1 MYQPTH
7 PIPYLES
14 IDASNPMGNTFSVI
28 INARNVVRKY
38 RLCIYDTSNVKVYD
52 TGVVEL
58 QSPVYGSYNKD
69 SAIEVIVP
77 PNSGMVNGKDYNW
90 QITLYEGSDISIS
103 DNVTS
108 QLYYFRAR
116 TKPSVIFEVPS
127 VINTCEYKFEASYTQ
142 EQGERFLCYSFRLYS
157 NGELIDYSKEK
168 MDSDISYVYISFIA
182 ENKYKIE
189 LNITMEDHCEYIY
202 DRTFTV
208 NYNIA
213 NTFVYP
219 NITINTN
226 NNSVNVDYS
235 QTIYSKGLLDEAPI
249 YKDFMNETT
258 GVSYRGLSLST
269 GKTLSYNT
277 ANENTSLNIP
287 EEFSCVVNIHFDPF
301 FVGDILC
308 LTNDVTGDRFK
319 VWYDGSKFYYKIGV
333 GYIHFID
340 PYTNILG
347 EHQEESAV
355 KDSTFNIE
363 DISDDTLY
371 IVYPNDTIYD
381 DSNIVYN
388 DITSKFWWNLTLLPD
403 TVKIIRGQRYI
414 EI

>member
-38 RLCIYDTSNVKVYD
+38 RLCIYDTSSVKVYD

-90 QITLYEGSDISIS
+90 QITLYESSDISAS

-108 QLYYFRAR
+108 QFYYFRAR

-168 MDSDISYVYISFIA
+168 MDSDISYIYSSFMA
-182 ENKYKIE
+182 GNKYKIE
-189 LNITMEDHCEYIY
+189 LNITMEDHSEYIY

-226 NNSVNVDYS
+226 NNSVNIDYS
-235 QTIYSKGLLDEAPI
+235 QTIYSKGLLDETPI

-258 GVSYRGLSLST
+258 GVSYRGLSLSS
-269 GKTLSYNT
+269 GKALSYNT
-277 ANENTSLNIP
+277 ANENASLNIP

-301 FVGDILC
+301 FAGDILC

-355 KDSTFNIE
+355 KDSTFDIE

-371 IVYPNDTIYD
+371 VVYPNDTIYD
-381 DSNIVYN
+381 NSNIVYN
-388 DITSKFWWNLTLLPD
+388 DVTSKFWWNITLLPD